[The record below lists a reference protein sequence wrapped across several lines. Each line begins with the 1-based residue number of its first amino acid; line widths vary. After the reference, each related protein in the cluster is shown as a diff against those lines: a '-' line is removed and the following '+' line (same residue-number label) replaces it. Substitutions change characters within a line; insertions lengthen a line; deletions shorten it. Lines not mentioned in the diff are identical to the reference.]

1 MKPIML
7 FSIVALT
14 MIVIATSFGLQISNT
29 EAIQIPANLVGQEL
43 YVCPAADSMW
53 DTISQMLHPFINYIS
68 IAFFFVV
75 MLLAF
80 NWGWALYQNLLSDSF
95 KRESFSKPWQ
105 FTKFT
110 FWVGVIVLLLTLTP
124 NHFRTVHVK
133 GTTEN
138 WVLCESNS
146 PDARAVR
153 AEAVHN

>member
-1 MKPIML
+1 ML

-105 FTKFT
+105 AGPPPP
-110 FWVGVIVLLLTLTP
+110 W
-124 NHFRTVHVK
+124 R
-133 GTTEN
+133 
-138 WVLCESNS
+138 
-146 PDARAVR
+146 R
-153 AEAVHN
+153 